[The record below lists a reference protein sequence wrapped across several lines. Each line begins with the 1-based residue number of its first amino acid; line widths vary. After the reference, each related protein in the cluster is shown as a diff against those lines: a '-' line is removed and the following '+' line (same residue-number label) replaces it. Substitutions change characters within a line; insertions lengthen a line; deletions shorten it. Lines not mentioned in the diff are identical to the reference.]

1 MDNFSVYLSLYPNE
15 CKIENNKILINKRLI
30 NPLNLRNYYV
40 AINDFAT
47 AVSTKTK
54 TNTYI
59 VIKGL
64 PELFHGLV
72 LDGTE
77 SVNIPVNFN
86 EKNEYDI
93 NDRINNYLRAYAYV
107 LIELLYQRSKKI
119 TYKSNAN

>member
-54 TNTYI
+54 INSYI

-64 PELFHGLV
+64 PELFHGFI
-72 LDGTE
+72 LDGIE
-77 SVNIPVNFN
+77 SVDIPINLN
-86 EKNEYDI
+86 EDNELVI

-119 TYKSNAN
+119 TY